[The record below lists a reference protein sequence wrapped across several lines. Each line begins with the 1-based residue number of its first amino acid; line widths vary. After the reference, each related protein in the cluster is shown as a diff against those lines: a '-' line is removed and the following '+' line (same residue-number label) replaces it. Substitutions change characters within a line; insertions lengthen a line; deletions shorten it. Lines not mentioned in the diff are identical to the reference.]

1 MIPSIG
7 SSVLHHPYCLAGESE
22 YLVICQILKII
33 HKKNMQNIFGVNNM
47 GESSLMLQ
55 NMHQKLDFTS
65 PNMSWRGIRVNSSYA
80 WTYMLHFNQQRS
92 IIRNKLKCINK
103 LKGKKNKNFQFL
115 SKKMKPV
122 NWVKKQE
129 QLKLII
135 AKIGQIYYFQELVL
149 VLERKTKDK
158 NHVHSKTN

>member
-1 MIPSIG
+1 MSLGEKERYDIRNTVKRINWLIPSIG
-7 SSVLHHPYCLAGESE
+7 SSVLHHPYCLAGEIR
-22 YLVICQILKII
+22 VPHHMPDLKNYKQ
-33 HKKNMQNIFGVNNM
+33 KKLIKKKIANVSKWFGVNNM

-103 LKGKKNKNFQFL
+103 LKSKMITNFQFL
-115 SKKMKPV
+115 SKK
-122 NWVKKQE
+122 WS
-129 QLKLII
+129 QLT
-135 AKIGQIYYFQELVL
+135 GW
-149 VLERKTKDK
+149 K
-158 NHVHSKTN
+158 NKSNKS

>member
-1 MIPSIG
+1 
-7 SSVLHHPYCLAGESE
+7 
-22 YLVICQILKII
+22 
-33 HKKNMQNIFGVNNM
+33 
-47 GESSLMLQ
+47 
-55 NMHQKLDFTS
+55 
-65 PNMSWRGIRVNSSYA
+65 
-80 WTYMLHFNQQRS
+80 MLHFNQQRS